1 MLAALAGA
9 RDGQAQQVA
18 PGVAPVQ
25 PRPGP
30 VPVQPGP
37 APVGPGVL
45 GGPNDL
51 RGFADLHVHPATHF
65 AFGRNGADE
74 GLFWGK
80 PGMKFEDGQRTV
92 DGDLKPCAGTG
103 DPNVVGSISHGT
115 GADFDMVRH
124 ATHQQM
130 VQGLDSSSG
139 FSHSR
144 NGAPGYG
151 SWPSAR
157 SLLHEQ
163 MHVTMLHRAWEGGL
177 RLIVAA
183 AVDSQLLTRVWNNG
197 FNIGN
202 NGIPRS
208 DPSFDFESAKR
219 QLTFIKQFVA
229 ANSTWMEV
237 VKTSDEAR
245 RAIQAGKLAVVL
257 GVEMDSL
264 TPDQILDLVRTHDVR
279 SAIPVH
285 LTDNPAFGG
294 SAVYGDLF
302 NTSTQYLTGHFYRV
316 AADPLLS
323 ARLSPDTSTLVDPG
337 GLEGFLNAKIP
348 QSLQRA
354 DYCRLG
360 YECCPDMPVAG
371 CLPRNFGHK
380 NATGLGTPGQ
390 AAVERL
396 MKAGVIVD
404 IVHMGE
410 KSTEEALALAERFN
424 YPVMNS
430 HSGMRDEHKCAE
442 NERAMRF
449 DHARRMARLGGMFG
463 LGTEGNTQ
471 PTTMLN
477 ESGTPIVRFTGDMKQ
492 RTWNLR
498 IAKKDVID
506 QVKYEVHTGGD
517 DLRDARTAF
526 GFLDVANAPRDQF
539 VLNQDSGWGNDST
552 NTIIHDVD
560 IRPQDLK
567 AVGVH
572 TTFGGGMGGDN
583 WNMNR
588 VVVSV
593 RINGKWTV
601 VANASGNPVVRFTG
615 DRHDW
620 STNVNVGASGSL
632 NTCTPEASTLSP
644 DAPVARLAVTIKTG
658 GDDIRGG
665 NDNAYGTLTLNDGR
679 KIEFGLNKGV
689 QWPNGAITTVTT
701 TVPEGTRVRDL
712 KTFSIRETFGGGI
725 GGDNWNVDV
734 LIVQA
739 QGDPVPNWVAEYQSA
754 MALMGNRGVAIGTDM
769 NGLAPQFP
777 YTLKRTRYPVDVA
790 RKQGVP
796 NARDLGQDRLGSR
809 TFEFSQDGVAHI
821 GLLPDFMGALSE
833 APNGERV
840 VGGLYRSA
848 GDFVE
853 MWRKIEEAS
862 RRIH

>member
-1 MLAALAGA
+1 LVALAGA
-9 RDGQAQQVA
+9 RDGQAQSVL
-18 PGVAPVQ
+18 

-30 VPVQPGP
+30 VTPPTPGP
-37 APVGPGVL
+37 ISLAT
-45 GGPNDL
+45 DL

-80 PGMKFEDGQRTV
+80 PGMKFEDGQRTI
-92 DGDLKPCAGTG
+92 DADLKPCAGTG
-103 DPNVVGSISHGT
+103 DPNAVGSISHGT
-115 GADFDMVRH
+115 GADFDPVRH
-124 ATHQQM
+124 GTHQQM
-130 VQGLDSSSG
+130 VQGLDSTSG
-139 FSHSR
+139 FSHAR
-144 NGAPGYG
+144 NGSPAYS
-151 SWPSAR
+151 SWPSSR

-177 RLIVAA
+177 RVIVAA

-202 NGIPRS
+202 NGFPRS

-219 QLTFIKQFVA
+219 QLTFIKQFAA

-237 VKTSDEAR
+237 VKSSDEAR
-245 RAIQAGKLAVVL
+245 RAIQGGKLAVVL

-264 TPDQILDLVRTHDVR
+264 TPDQILELVRTHDVR
-279 SAIPVH
+279 SAIPIH

-294 SAVYGDLF
+294 CAVYGDLF
-302 NTSTQYLTGHFYRV
+302 NTSTQYLTGHFYKV
-316 AADPLLS
+316 APDPLLA
-323 ARLSPDTSTLVDPG
+323 ARLSPDTSTLVDNG
-337 GLEGFLNAKIP
+337 DLFGFLNAKIP
-348 QSLQRA
+348 QSLHRA
-354 DYCRLG
+354 DYCKLG
-360 YECCPDMPVAG
+360 YECCPEMPVAG
-371 CLPRNFGHK
+371 CLPHNVGHK
-380 NATGLGTPGQ
+380 NYTGLGGAGQ
-390 AAVERL
+390 SAVERL

-410 KSTEEALALAERFN
+410 KSTEDALQLAERLS

-430 HSGMRDEHKCAE
+430 HSGTRDEHKCAE

-471 PTTMLN
+471 PTIVLN

-492 RTWNLR
+492 RIWNLR
-498 IAKKDVID
+498 VAKKDVID
-506 QVKYEVHTGGD
+506 QIKYEVHTGSD

-526 GFLDVANAPRDQF
+526 AVLDFANGTKDQF

-552 NTIIHDVD
+552 STIIHDVD
-560 IRPQDLK
+560 LRPQDLK
-567 AVGVH
+567 AIGVH

-588 VVVSV
+588 VIVSV
-593 RINGKWTV
+593 RMNGKWT
-601 VANASGNPVVRFTG
+601 AISNDSGNPLVRFTG
-615 DRHDW
+615 DKHDW
-620 STNVNVGASGSL
+620 SRSVSVAAAGNL
-632 NTCTPEASTLSP
+632 NTCTPEASQLSP

-689 QWPNGAITTVTT
+689 TWPNNTIVTVTS

-725 GGDNWNVDV
+725 GGDNWNVDG

-739 QGDPVPNWVAEYQSA
+739 LGDPVPNWVAEYQNVMS
-754 MALMGNRGVAIGTDM
+754 LMGGRGVAIGTDM

-777 YTLKRTRYPVDVA
+777 YSLKRIRYPLDVA
-790 RKQGVP
+790 RKQSVKD
-796 NARDLGQDRLGSR
+796 ARDLAQDRLGSR

-833 APNGERV
+833 APNGGERV
-840 VGGLYRSA
+840 VGALYRSA

-853 MWRKIEEAS
+853 MWRKVEEAS